1 MPCPRASSRPSSTAT
16 SDHPG
21 KRSGAAFP
29 GGDGTRSAR
38 AQAPQTVI
46 RHWHRQSRHRSV
58 RTGAANGCRRHH
70 EAAPV
75 VPHADGTRLRDGYR
89 THRPGCVMDPFIA
102 TPAMARVVSSGWPCA
117 LHAGACRPY
126 GAQAPAPVRPPP
138 IHGPFPLWPVP
149 CPGIFCAGGSFVV
162 QCESDPDRA
171 LAPPLPALSPGSRN
185 GAMRNGLH
193 ATSACTDMV
202 LPDHPPPAGTF
213 GPWPS
218 RPAVQPSGFLS
229 RHAAQCLHP
238 SRLRKGAGDLHGLPH
253 ARNAGSHHVRQPRPE
268 LPHRFHPSRR
278 PACIARR
285 ADDPQTGHHRT
296 PVIQSPFLPR
306 FCTTGAGPWCR
317 SDQPSSSV
325 LCTCPS

>member
-1 MPCPRASSRPSSTAT
+1 
-16 SDHPG
+16 
-21 KRSGAAFP
+21 
-29 GGDGTRSAR
+29 
-38 AQAPQTVI
+38 
-46 RHWHRQSRHRSV
+46 
-58 RTGAANGCRRHH
+58 
-70 EAAPV
+70 
-75 VPHADGTRLRDGYR
+75 
-89 THRPGCVMDPFIA
+89 MDPFIA

-126 GAQAPAPVRPPP
+126 GAQAPALVRPPP

-162 QCESDPDRA
+162 QCEPDPDRA

-253 ARNAGSHHVRQPRPE
+253 ARNAGSHHVRQPGRSFPTGFIRRAARPVSPGGPMIRR
-268 LPHRFHPSRR
+268 LAITALRLSNLPSFRVSAPPALARGAAPINPHRLSYVPVRAEGPAHLETDRHCAKPRHRSRQPSAQAGADVRHPEAQGPQRR
-278 PACIARR
+278 PDFRRRRAGSAARR
-285 ADDPQTGHHRT
+285 LRLPAHARNVVSGQSGRHLHLALADPALQPAHR
-296 PVIQSPFLPR
+296 
-306 FCTTGAGPWCR
+306 
-317 SDQPSSSV
+317 
-325 LCTCPS
+325 